1 MDAAITKDNNLS
13 GFDYYFSV
21 LRLIL
26 MEFNRIILI
35 AVTYFF
41 DNNIYF
47 LAAPD
52 LFGCYF
58 LAAPDLF
65 GCYFIWSHF
74 FTFNPRIYSS
84 LRFIRFGSCLW
95 RLHFIYQ
102 LYSCLFAWFR
112 AVLFLSLY
120 LDLSFILLHLLLK
133 LILLYGII
141 YSIFM
146 SS

>member
-41 DNNIYF
+41 DNNI
-47 LAAPD
+47 
-52 LFGCYF
+52 YF